1 MDLTK
6 NDHAEKKKEDEETS
20 SAGTE
25 PSFKTISFDVL
36 QLKDPIPPDAP
47 RDSKF
52 WTAKQASEVLRREN
66 EQDRISKMEAKI
78 ENALRDRHLEVERMN
93 RRREKYSTD
102 LANAAQRKIQAKG
115 IKARQ
120 AEEARLKEEAFAK
133 IQTGQYPQ

>member
-1 MDLTK
+1 MIMLKRRKKTK
-6 NDHAEKKKEDEETS
+6 NQ
-20 SAGTE
+20 
-25 PSFKTISFDVL
+25 VL
-36 QLKDPIPPDAP
+36 RLKDPIPPDAP
-47 RDSKF
+47 SDSKF

-66 EQDRISKMEAKI
+66 EQDRITKMEAKI